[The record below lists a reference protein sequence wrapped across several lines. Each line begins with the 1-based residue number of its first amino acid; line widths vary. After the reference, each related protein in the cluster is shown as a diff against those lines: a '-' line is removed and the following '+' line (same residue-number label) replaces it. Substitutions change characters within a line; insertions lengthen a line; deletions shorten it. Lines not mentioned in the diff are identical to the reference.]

1 MCFISMMLKK
11 VRGIFKL
18 LIKIFLNLFK
28 VFFIIIFWNIMIYN
42 EIWNMVKIYINNLF
56 KKIKSLGFL
65 YMYFFL
71 NFKIEYIM
79 EESYV

>member
-1 MCFISMMLKK
+1 MLKK

-28 VFFIIIFWNIMIYN
+28 VFFIIIFWKIMIYN